1 MVTGEVLSAVLQR
14 KEILPVLVQVV
25 NRAVPPTTRVEP
37 GPGLDGT
44 NPLPLTSSVKPL
56 AAPAY
61 TLNGRIVTMFKA
73 FETLTAATPDSV
85 RPGLDELI
93 TEIETG
99 FDDGMARGARKSAKV
114 AVPDTSA

>member
-1 MVTGEVLSAVLQR
+1 
-14 KEILPVLVQVV
+14 
-25 NRAVPPTTRVEP
+25 
-37 GPGLDGT
+37 
-44 NPLPLTSSVKPL
+44 
-56 AAPAY
+56 
-61 TLNGRIVTMFKA
+61 MFKA